1 MQNLP
6 FQMERLLSARVHS
19 VPQQRMSDARH
30 MYPDLVCPAGL
41 QLTLDVCILAKA
53 LQHAV
58 VCHSALPVPLI
69 YCHFFAVDRMAS
81 DRRIHRPPRVLHI
94 PVHDSPVSSGNVV
107 CFEQL
112 CDRIVRLV
120 IFAHNDGSG
129 GVFIDPVDD
138 PRAHNPLMPES
149 PPLQ

>member
-1 MQNLP
+1 M
-6 FQMERLLSARVHS
+6 
-19 VPQQRMSDARH
+19 
-30 MYPDLVCPAGL
+30 CPAGL

-138 PRAHNPLMPES
+138 PRAHNPVNAGKPALAVIHDGIDQRSLIMPGRRVHYHAFR
-149 PPLQ
+149 LVYDQ